1 MIMTVGTVFLKSNV
15 VGVYITDRQA
25 KCTGFRN
32 DQILIIDMDTNQLQR
47 KWFEMEKLEEL
58 MVITMEEC
66 GELIQE
72 CSKSIRMQE
81 YNRDELKEELSD
93 VMCMLELMIDNK
105 IITRTE
111 LNNGANLKK
120 MKLMKW
126 SNLL

>member
-1 MIMTVGTVFLKSNV
+1 MNKQVNH
-15 VGVYITDRQA
+15 
-25 KCTGFRN
+25 
-32 DQILIIDMDTNQLQR
+32 LQR
-47 KWFEMEKLEEL
+47 IWFEMEKLEEL

-72 CSKSIRMQE
+72 CSKSIRMKN

-105 IITRTE
+105 IVTRQE

-126 SNLL
+126 SNLI

>member
-1 MIMTVGTVFLKSNV
+1 
-15 VGVYITDRQA
+15 
-25 KCTGFRN
+25 
-32 DQILIIDMDTNQLQR
+32 
-47 KWFEMEKLEEL
+47 MEKLEEL

-93 VMCMLELMIDNK
+93 VMCMLELMIEYN
-105 IITRTE
+105 IISRTE

-120 MKLMKW
+120 MK
-126 SNLL
+126 

>member
-1 MIMTVGTVFLKSNV
+1 METRTSNP
-15 VGVYITDRQA
+15 
-25 KCTGFRN
+25 
-32 DQILIIDMDTNQLQR
+32 MDENKLQR

-66 GELIQE
+66 GELIQQ
-72 CSKSIRMQE
+72 CSKSIRMQD

-93 VMCMLELMIDNK
+93 VMCMLELMVENG

-120 MKLMKW
+120 LKLIKW